1 MAHHQH
7 ETGTHNA
14 TYDLVSILYHAL
26 QGAETYNE
34 YMKDADEAGE
44 RELGE
49 FFREV
54 KEEEKNRADR
64 AKNLLMK
71 RLGHE
76 GTATV

>member
-1 MAHHQH
+1 MAHHTH

-44 RELGE
+44 KELGE
-49 FFREV
+49 FFRDV
-54 KEEEKNRADR
+54 KEEETKRANRA
-64 AKNLLMK
+64 KGLLMK

-76 GTATV
+76 AHA

>member
-26 QGAETYNE
+26 QGAETYDE

-44 RELGE
+44 KELGE
-49 FFREV
+49 FFRDV
-54 KEEEKNRADR
+54 KEEETKRANRA
-64 AKNLLMK
+64 KQLLVK
-71 RLGHE
+71 KLGHE
-76 GTATV
+76 ATA